1 MSGNQNGEERHKKAL
16 TYISYLKIDE
26 LLELQQPESDGPEHD
41 EMLFIIIH
49 QTYELWFKQLLHEA
63 KAMQAALETGDTH
76 RSLHLLGRMR
86 TIMKTC
92 VAQIDILETMTPL
105 QFNSFRG
112 FLQSAS
118 GFQSAQFREFEAVL
132 GRRDPA
138 GADADK
144 HSGMGMAEH
153 LIYGS
158 KARSNV
164 EAAMSRRAIW
174 DSALHYLASR
184 GHAIPA
190 DVLER
195 DVKTPYQ
202 SDERVQEVLLDV
214 HRNDADA
221 AAICE
226 RLVDLDEG
234 LQEWRYRHVKMVER
248 TIGRKRGSG
257 GSSGVVYLSSTLFHP
272 VFPDLWA
279 IRSKF

>member
-1 MSGNQNGEERHKKAL
+1 
-16 TYISYLKIDE
+16 
-26 LLELQQPESDGPEHD
+26 
-41 EMLFIIIH
+41 MLFIIIH

-63 KAMQAALETGDTH
+63 GALQASLEAGDTH
-76 RSLHLLGRMR
+76 RSLALLGRMR

-112 FLQSAS
+112 FLQSSS

-132 GRRDPA
+132 GRRDAA
-138 GADADK
+138 GADAPA

-158 KARSNV
+158 PARSRV
-164 EAAMSRRAIW
+164 EAAMARPAIW
-174 DSALHYLASR
+174 DSALRYLATR
-184 GHAIPA
+184 GH
-190 DVLER
+190 DVPNDLLYR
-195 DVKTPYQ
+195 DVKVGYH
-202 SDERVQEVLLDV
+202 SDERVQAMLLDV

-221 AAICE
+221 AAVCE

-248 TIGRKRGSG
+248 TIGRKMGSG
-257 GSSGVVYLSSTLFHP
+257 GSSGVDYLAQTLFRP
-272 VFPDLWA
+272 VFADLWA